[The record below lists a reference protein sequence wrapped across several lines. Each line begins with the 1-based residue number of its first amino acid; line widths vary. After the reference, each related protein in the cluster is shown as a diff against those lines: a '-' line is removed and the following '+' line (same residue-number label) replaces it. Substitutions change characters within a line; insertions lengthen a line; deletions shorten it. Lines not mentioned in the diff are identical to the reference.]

1 MDTDLDPLPTL
12 LASHFNLEFF
22 ILLGVICILLVLSAL
37 VSGSEVAYFSLTPQ
51 DRTDLEEDDG
61 KVSQRVIA
69 LIEQPKR
76 LLATILI
83 ANNFI
88 NVAIVILSST
98 IVARIFA
105 ATSIGETAQY
115 IIQVGV
121 VTFII
126 LLIGEVIPKV
136 YATKNGLAFA
146 RIMSGPLAFS
156 KTLFRPL
163 SSILVNSTSFID
175 KRIKKS
181 PSEISVDQLEQ
192 ALELAN
198 EDGESADKESQILKG
213 IVKFGNTDVK
223 QIMTPR
229 VDLIALEV
237 EDNYQEVME
246 VVLENGYSRLPV
258 YKESFDQIVGV
269 LYVKDLLN
277 HIDKPEAFNWHE
289 LVRDPLFVPENKK
302 IDDLLREFQDEKV
315 HMAIVVDEYGGTSGA
330 VTFEDV
336 IEEIVGDISD
346 EFDDEDIIY
355 SKLDDNNYVFEGKT
369 PLIDVYRILEIEGDS
384 FESVKGEADSLAGF
398 LIEISGKILKKQE
411 RINFENFQFTIEAAD
426 KKRVKQV
433 KVTILEIE
441 DENEE

>member
-1 MDTDLDPLPTL
+1 M
-12 LASHFNLEFF
+12 
-22 ILLGVICILLVLSAL
+22 LSAL

-51 DRTDLEEDDG
+51 DKTDLEEDNG
-61 KVSQRVIA
+61 KVAQRVVS

-98 IVARIFA
+98 VVARIFA
-105 ATSIGETAQY
+105 ATSIGETAQF

-156 KTLFRPL
+156 KALFRPL

-237 EDNYQEVME
+237 EDDYQEVMD

-277 HIDKPEAFNWHE
+277 HIDKPQTFNWHE

-346 EFDDEDIIY
+346 EFDDEDVIY

-369 PLIDVYRILEIEGDS
+369 PLIDVYRILEIEGDA
-384 FESVKGEADSLAGF
+384 FEQVKGEADSLAGF

-411 RINFENFQFTIEAAD
+411 RINFENYQFTIEAAD

-433 KVTILEIE
+433 KITILETDEE
-441 DENEE
+441 DEE

>member
-1 MDTDLDPLPTL
+1 M
-12 LASHFNLEFF
+12 
-22 ILLGVICILLVLSAL
+22 LSAL

-51 DRTDLEEDDG
+51 DKTDLEEDNG
-61 KVSQRVIA
+61 KVAQRVVA

-98 IVARIFA
+98 VVARIFA
-105 ATSIGETAQY
+105 ATSIGETAQF

-146 RIMSGPLAFS
+146 RIMSGPLAIS
-156 KTLFRPL
+156 KALFRPL

-198 EDGESADKESQILKG
+198 ENGESADKESQILKG

-237 EDNYQEVME
+237 EDDYQEVMD

-277 HIDKPEAFNWHE
+277 HIDKPQTFNWHE

-346 EFDDEDIIY
+346 EFDDEDVIY
-355 SKLDDNNYVFEGKT
+355 SKLDDNNYVFDGKT
-369 PLIDVYRILEIEGDS
+369 PLIDVYRILEIEGDA
-384 FESVKGEADSLAGF
+384 FEQVKGEADSLAGF

-433 KVTILEIE
+433 KITILETDEE
-441 DENEE
+441 D